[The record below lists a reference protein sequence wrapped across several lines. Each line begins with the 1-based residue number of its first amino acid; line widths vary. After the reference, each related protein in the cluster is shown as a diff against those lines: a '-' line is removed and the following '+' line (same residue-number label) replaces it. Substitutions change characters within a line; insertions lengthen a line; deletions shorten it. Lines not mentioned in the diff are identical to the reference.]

1 MKRIEIG
8 DIGKFFKE
16 EHEDLL
22 RLAVL
27 TLDTRI
33 KTVSPVD
40 LVVFVWIGSL
50 QKIKDQHQ
58 YKVGHLHQQK
68 MP

>member
-33 KTVSPVD
+33 KTVSPD
-40 LVVFVWIGSL
+40 LSL
-50 QKIKDQHQ
+50 KLKLD
-58 YKVGHLHQQK
+58 L
-68 MP
+68 P

>member
-33 KTVSPVD
+33 KTLS
-40 LVVFVWIGSL
+40 
-50 QKIKDQHQ
+50 
-58 YKVGHLHQQK
+58 
-68 MP
+68 

>member
-1 MKRIEIG
+1 MIEITKTLNTNLFKEHERIEIG

-40 LVVFVWIGSL
+40 CRSFSYGLAACR
-50 QKIKDQHQ
+50 K
-58 YKVGHLHQQK
+58 
-68 MP
+68 